1 MLKKSNIPG
10 HVGAT
15 KAERFWVTV
24 AMVLVTVVT
33 LAPIAHEIAKSFSMP
48 AAVNEGRVALWPVD
62 FTMGNYLHYFKPEYD
77 SLLSAFVN
85 NALITLL
92 GTVWS
97 VFFTALTAYPISRRE
112 FRAGPFL
119 MGLFVF
125 CIVFSPPLIPYFL
138 SIRAYGLMD
147 SWWALVL
154 PHTVLPFNLILVV
167 SYLRGLPEELFEACR
182 MDGGNDWWMA
192 FRVAFPLAG
201 PILATIG
208 IYTGVLFWNLY
219 LHPVLFLQNPDLMP
233 LQPVLRSFL
242 AEDFG
247 VMRVT
252 ADGAQDLFGNS
263 PSAASA
269 LVLLSI
275 LPVVLVY
282 PFLQKYFLKGSL
294 EGAIK
299 S

>member
-1 MLKKSNIPG
+1 MAVQ
-10 HVGAT
+10 VGT
-15 KAERFWVTV
+15 TPVGRFFVV
-24 AMVLVTVVT
+24 FAMALVTVVT
-33 LAPIAHEIAKSFSMP
+33 LVPIAHEIAKSLSMP
-48 AAVNEGRVALWPVD
+48 AAVNEGRVTLWPVD
-62 FTMGNYLHYFKPEYD
+62 FTWGNYLHYFKPEYA
-77 SLLSAFVN
+77 SLLTAFVN
-85 NALITLL
+85 NALLTVL
-92 GTVWS
+92 GTAWS
-97 VFFTALTAYPISRRE
+97 VFFTMLTAFPISRSFRE
-112 FRAGPFL
+112 FRFGPFL

-147 SWWALVL
+147 TWWALIL
-154 PHTVLPFNLILVV
+154 PHMVLPFNLILVV
-167 SYLRGLPEELFEACR
+167 SYLRGMPEELFEACR

-201 PILATIG
+201 PILATIA
-208 IYTGVLFWNLY
+208 IYTAVLFWNLY
-219 LHPVLFLQNPDLMP
+219 LHPILFLQNPDLMP
-233 LQPVLRSFL
+233 LQPVLRSYL

-247 VMRVT
+247 VIRIT
-252 ADGAQDLFGNS
+252 ADGTQDLFGNS
-263 PSAASA
+263 PSATSA

-275 LPVVLVY
+275 LPVVLVS